1 MPKKYYQTIL
11 TMKKL
16 LCCLLALVLA
26 FALCS
31 CADTNKPRRFSS
43 TFFDLFDTVSTVTA
57 YDMNK
62 KIFDTN
68 LDQLHQRLEEYHKLY
83 DIYNSYE
90 GLVNI
95 NTLNYEAGKAPVTV
109 DEKIIDLLEF
119 GKEVYELSG
128 GKTNICF
135 GAVLSIWHQ
144 YRAQAENA
152 PEAARLPD
160 MAELEAAAEHTDIN
174 DLVIDRESS
183 TVFFADPQLKLD
195 VGAIAKGYAVSEVCK
210 WAQENLWSS
219 AIVNIG
225 GNVCTFGYKNADGAT
240 LWNIGIE
247 NPEQNADGYLETVTL
262 TDLSVVTSGDYQR
275 YYTVDGKRYCHII
288 DPDTLMP
295 AEYVSAVS
303 VICEDSALG
312 DALSTSLF
320 NMPIEQGMKLVEDM
334 QGVEAIWT
342 DKGYNTYYSSAFE
355 SYIIN

>member
-1 MPKKYYQTIL
+1 M
-11 TMKKL
+11 
-16 LCCLLALVLA
+16 LVC
-26 FALCS
+26 CS
-31 CADTNKPRRFSS
+31 CANSSKLQRYSS

-57 YDMNK
+57 YDTNQ
-62 KIFDTN
+62 KIFDAH

-90 GLVNI
+90 DLTNI
-95 NTLNYEAGKAPVTV
+95 NTLNNEAGKAPVPV
-109 DEKIIDLLEF
+109 DTKIIGLLEF
-119 GKEVYELSG
+119 GKEVYALSG

-144 YRAQAENA
+144 CREQAEND
-152 PEAARLPD
+152 PESAKLPD
-160 MAELEAAAEHTDIN
+160 RLELEAEAEHTDIN
-174 DLVIDRESS
+174 DLIIDRENS

-225 GNVCTFGYKNADGAT
+225 GNVCAFGYKNADGET

-247 NPEQNADGYLETVTL
+247 NPDQNADGYLETVTL

-275 YYTVDGKRYCHII
+275 YYTVNGKRYCHII

-295 AEYVSAVS
+295 AEYMSAVT
-303 VICEDSALG
+303 VICDDSALG

-320 NMPIEQGMKLVEDM
+320 NMPIGQGMELINDM

-342 DKGYNTYYSSAFE
+342 DREYNKYYSSGFE
-355 SYIIN
+355 NYIIH